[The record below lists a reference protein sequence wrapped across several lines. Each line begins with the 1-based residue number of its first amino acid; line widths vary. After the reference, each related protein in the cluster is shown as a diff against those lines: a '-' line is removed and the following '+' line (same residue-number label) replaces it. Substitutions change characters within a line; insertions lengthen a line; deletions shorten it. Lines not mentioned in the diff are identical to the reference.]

1 MGKGK
6 ENKEQRID
14 KRKSFP
20 RENVERIVVITK
32 NANVSVQLTR
42 ADIVQTWI
50 HGKSSQ
56 EVILEMERRKKELII
71 MFDEKEAGGNVKL
84 KIAIPTSIK
93 YLSIGTS
100 SGNVRI
106 KEVLPEELRIKTKKG
121 DVRIDDVPEKE
132 CEISVSTRSGNI
144 KTEFESGY
152 VELEA
157 KSKMGKIYNYY
168 KGKGEATIKLNASTT
183 YGDIIVS

>member
-14 KRKSFP
+14 ERKSFP
-20 RENVERIVVITK
+20 KENVERILITTK

-42 ADIVQTWI
+42 EDIVQTWI

-56 EVILEMERRKKELII
+56 EVNLEKEKRKKELII
-71 MFDEKEAGGNVKL
+71 MLDEKGDGGNVKL
-84 KIAIPTSIK
+84 KIAIASSIK

-100 SGNVRI
+100 AGNVRVSEI
-106 KEVLPEELRIKTKKG
+106 LPEELRIKTKKG
-121 DVRIDDVPEKE
+121 DVRINDVPEKDSK
-132 CEISVSTRSGNI
+132 ISISTRSGNI
-144 KTEFESGY
+144 ETEFESGY

-157 KSKMGKIYNYY
+157 KSKMGKVYNYY
-168 KGKGEATIKLNASTT
+168 KGNGKETIKLNASTT